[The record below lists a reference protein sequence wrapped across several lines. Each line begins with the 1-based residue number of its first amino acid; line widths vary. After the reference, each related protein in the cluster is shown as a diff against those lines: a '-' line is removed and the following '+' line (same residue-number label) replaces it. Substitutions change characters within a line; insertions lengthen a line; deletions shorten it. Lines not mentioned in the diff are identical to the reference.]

1 MDTKIEISNESL
13 IDNSG
18 VLCDDGPQLNPAES
32 KHFLHKMVKR
42 LNRQFNMH
50 VDSTAYYKKMH
61 ILVTIPS
68 IIISAFSSIAAFLAT
83 SSLISQEKQNAF
95 ALSVGII
102 AAISTTLQ
110 TFSSAFKYP
119 ARIESHSVAAQQ
131 YANLK
136 TQAEFEEEI
145 PDEDFNEFAHDLEKK
160 IIDIQNK
167 CNFFVPGFI
176 RQNCESKDS

>member
-1 MDTKIEISNESL
+1 MDTEIEISGEKL

-18 VLCDDGPQLNPAES
+18 VLVDDGIQPDLGNT
-32 KHFLHKMVKR
+32 KRFLHKMTQR

-50 VDSTAYYKKMH
+50 VASTAYYKKMH

-68 IIISAFSSIAAFLAT
+68 IVISAFSSIAAFLAT
-83 SSLISQEKQNAF
+83 SSLISQDKQNAF
-95 ALSVGII
+95 SLSVGII
-102 AAISTTLQ
+102 AAVSTMLQ
-110 TFSSAFKYP
+110 TFSSGFKYP

-145 PDEDFNEFAHDLEKK
+145 PDQDINNFAHNLEKK

-167 CNFFVPGFI
+167 CNFFVPEFI
-176 RQNCESKDS
+176 RKNCESTDS

>member
-18 VLCDDGPQLNPAES
+18 VLCDDGPQPIPAES